1 MLQEKMLVYDG
12 EKINR
17 EEWIVLQ
24 NLRTEMGKN
33 ITCTIVKNH
42 LEEINVSNMELKFL
56 NSIIGKLENLRILYL
71 NDNQLV
77 SLPEGLGQLTSL
89 QTLNLRD
96 NQLVSLPKSLGQL
109 TNLQK
114 QDLKEK
120 QKNSQPEIIAEITKQ
135 IKLK

>member
-12 EKINR
+12 EKITR

-96 NQLVSLPKSLGQL
+96 KQLVSLPESFGEIKK
-109 TNLQK
+109 LQ
-114 QDLKEK
+114 
-120 QKNSQPEIIAEITKQ
+120 
-135 IKLK
+135 